1 MDKQPKI
8 TRLPRN
14 GPRQGQSTEQW
25 LYGKDR
31 EDRQWS
37 QASPKASAQTR
48 LINPKLRDK

>member
-1 MDKQPKI
+1 MEEPPKI

-25 LYGKDR
+25 LYGKGK
-31 EDRQWS
+31 EDRKWA
-37 QASPKASAQTR
+37 QASAKASAQTR